1 MSKKYVVTGGAGF
14 IGSHIATQLVSQ
26 GNRVTVIDNLSAGH
40 LANLEHVRS
49 DIEFIEADVCDASML
64 AAAFQGVDTVFH
76 KAALA
81 SVPYSIEHPME
92 VNQACVTGTLS
103 VLNEAQKAGVRRVVY
118 AGSSSCYGDR
128 PFSANRESDT
138 PAVISPYAVAK
149 LAGEYYCHAFHHA
162 FDLETVCLRYF
173 NVFGPRQ
180 DPNSAYAAVIPLF
193 INWLLEGKPPI
204 VFGTG
209 KQSRDFTYVGNV
221 VEANLLAA
229 EANGVSGKSF
239 NIADGRA
246 ISLLQLLDHLGK
258 ELGVEVQPDFQ
269 PPRTGDILHSM
280 ADITLAT
287 SELGYVP
294 RYDFEDGLKLSIEYY
309 KSCMTQSV

>member
-14 IGSHIATQLVSQ
+14 IGSHIATELVQ
-26 GNRVTVIDNLSAGH
+26 RGDQVTVIDNLCAGH
-40 LANLEHVRS
+40 LANIEHIRD
-49 DIEFIEADVCDASML
+49 DIEFIEADVCDAGVLSK
-64 AAAFQGVDTVFH
+64 AFAGVDCVFH

-81 SVPYSIEHPME
+81 SVPYSIEHPIE
-92 VNQACVTGTLS
+92 VNQACVTGTLT

-128 PFSANRESDT
+128 PFSANRETDT

-193 INWLLEGKPPI
+193 INWLLAGKPPV
-204 VFGTG
+204 VFGNG
-209 KQSRDFTYVGNV
+209 KQSRDFTFVGNV
-221 VEANLLAA
+221 VQANMLAA
-229 EANGVSGKSF
+229 DADGASGKSF
-239 NIADGRA
+239 NIADGGS
-246 ISLLQLLDHLGK
+246 ISLLQLIEQLSKQLN
-258 ELGVEVQPDFQ
+258 VNVPPDFQ
-269 PPRTGDILHSM
+269 PPRKGDILHSM
-280 ADITLAT
+280 ADITQAT
-287 SELGYVP
+287 AVLGYMP
-294 RYDFEDGLKLSIEYY
+294 KYDFEEGVKLSIEYY
-309 KSCMTQSV
+309 KSMATQTA

>member
-1 MSKKYVVTGGAGF
+1 MSTKYVVTGGAGF
-14 IGSHIATQLVSQ
+14 IGSHIATKLVQ
-26 GNRVTVIDNLSAGH
+26 RGDQVTIIDNLSAGH
-40 LANLEHVRS
+40 LSNIEHIQNDVQ
-49 DIEFIEADVCDASML
+49 FIEADICDEAVL
-64 AAAFQGVDTVFH
+64 KKAFAGVDCVFH

-92 VNQACVTGTLS
+92 VNQACVTGTLT
-103 VLNEAQKAGVRRVVY
+103 VLNEAHKAGVRRVVY

-128 PFSANRESDT
+128 PFSANRETDT
-138 PAVISPYAVAK
+138 PSVISPYAVAK
-149 LAGEYYCHAFHHA
+149 LAGEYYCQAFHHA
-162 FDLETVCLRYF
+162 FNLETVCLRYF

-193 INWLLEGKPPI
+193 INWLIEGKSPT

-229 EANGVSGKSF
+229 EAPAVSGQSI

-246 ISLLQLLDHLGK
+246 ISLLELLDHLK
-258 ELGVEVQPDFQ
+258 QQLGVDIPPDFQ
-269 PPRTGDILHSM
+269 PPRKGDILHSM

-287 SELGYVP
+287 SLLGYEP
-294 RYDFEDGLKLSIEYY
+294 KYDFEAGLKLSIDYY
-309 KSCMTQSV
+309 RSCIAQSV